1 MNTTGTNKTNKN
13 TNQRQQQRTA
23 GRQRATSKD
32 SSEELEELKQD
43 KTEEAEEEG
52 SGTFASK
59 LKYTGVFLLVLA
71 IWIAIFGIL
80 IKTDAGGFASNVLA
94 PLIGTN
100 QTLNKILPEEDQK
113 KSDAQLASEVQ
124 SEADAQAAAQA
135 QAQAQAESA
144 AAQQASEQASIQA
157 DAQAAAQA
165 QTDAAAQQAAA
176 DAQAAEQESIDAEK
190 LADYVST
197 YSKMDAKS
205 AATILDNMV
214 SGDIDL
220 VTKILA
226 NMKPAVRGDI
236 LANMD
241 VNSASKL
248 TVKLSKYMQ

>member
-113 KSDAQLASEVQ
+113 KSDAQLASEAQ
-124 SEADAQAAAQA
+124 SEADAQAAA

>member
-113 KSDAQLASEVQ
+113 KSDAQLASEAQ
-124 SEADAQAAAQA
+124 SEADAQAA
-135 QAQAQAESA
+135 AQAQAESA
-144 AAQQASEQASIQA
+144 AAQQASEQASNQA
-157 DAQAAAQA
+157 DV
-165 QTDAAAQQAAA
+165 
-176 DAQAAEQESIDAEK
+176 QAAEQESIDAEK

>member
-113 KSDAQLASEVQ
+113 KSDAQLASEAQ
-124 SEADAQAAAQA
+124 SEADAQAA
-135 QAQAQAESA
+135 AQAQAESA

>member
-135 QAQAQAESA
+135 QAQAESA

>member
-135 QAQAQAESA
+135 QAQAESA
-144 AAQQASEQASIQA
+144 AAQQASEQASNQ
-157 DAQAAAQA
+157 
-165 QTDAAAQQAAA
+165 A

>member
-113 KSDAQLASEVQ
+113 KSDAQLASEAQ
-124 SEADAQAAAQA
+124 SEADAQAAA

-144 AAQQASEQASIQA
+144 AAQQASEQASNQ
-157 DAQAAAQA
+157 
-165 QTDAAAQQAAA
+165 A

>member
-113 KSDAQLASEVQ
+113 KSDAQLASEAQ
-124 SEADAQAAAQA
+124 SEADAQAA
-135 QAQAQAESA
+135 AQAQAESA
-144 AAQQASEQASIQA
+144 AAQQASEQASNQ
-157 DAQAAAQA
+157 
-165 QTDAAAQQAAA
+165 A

>member
-113 KSDAQLASEVQ
+113 KSDAQLASEAQ
-124 SEADAQAAAQA
+124 SEADAQAAA

-144 AAQQASEQASIQA
+144 AAQQASEQASNQ
-157 DAQAAAQA
+157 
-165 QTDAAAQQAAA
+165 A

-236 LANMD
+236 LANMN